1 MMKTKLFILMICF
14 FSIVSC
20 TKGQNVDYKQDI
32 RKSLTAFIEN
42 IKSKRI
48 ENAVNFIY
56 PKYLNQVTKEHVIDM
71 LNMAYNNP
79 AFMVDISNFKIDDI
93 EKPEKINDEYFS
105 IANYSFKM
113 KFQVQWSLIPN
124 AEIAKQKI
132 NLALKAKYGKDNI
145 QYFDK
150 EDYYLINAKM
160 KACAI
165 SQDEKDWK
173 FLILDE
179 KYKEELVNILP
190 EKIFQKF

>member
-1 MMKTKLFILMICF
+1 MKTKLFILMICF
-14 FSIVSC
+14 FSILSC
-20 TKGQNVDYKQDI
+20 TKVRDVDYEQDI
-32 RKSLTAFIEN
+32 KKSLTAFIEN

-56 PKYLNQVTKEHVIDM
+56 PKYLNQVTKEYVIDM
-71 LNMAYNNP
+71 LNIAYNNP
-79 AFMVDISNFKIDDI
+79 AFMLDIKDFKIDNI
-93 EKPEKINDEYFS
+93 EKPEKINNEYFS

-113 KFQVQWSLIPN
+113 KLKVQWSLIPN
-124 AEIAKQKI
+124 EEAAKQKI
-132 NLALKAKYGKDNI
+132 NLALKAKYGQDNI

-165 SQDEKDWK
+165 SQNEKDWK
-173 FLILDE
+173 FLTLDK